1 MNNNN
6 NYKGKVKNKIRIIPL
21 GGLGE
26 IGKNITAIEYKDE
39 IVVIDCGI
47 SFPDA
52 DMYGVDLVIPDVT
65 YLIENRDRVKGIFLT
80 HGHEDHI
87 GALPYI
93 LKQINIPVYGT
104 RLTLGL
110 VEYKLQEHGIVAD
123 CTLNVVKPGDIVKL
137 EKLSVEFIRVSHSI
151 ADACSIAIHTPIGR
165 IIHTGDFKIDY
176 TPIDGEVIDLERF
189 AKLGGQGVLL
199 LMADSTNVERTGF
212 TISEKVIGESLNK
225 LFQKA
230 DGRIIVASFAS
241 NIHRIQQI
249 ANASISNGRKIAFSG
264 RSMERIS
271 QVAMDLGYLHIP
283 QESIITVAEI
293 HNYPDEK
300 VTIVTTGSQGEPLAA
315 LTRMASSSHRSIEIQ
330 KGDLIIISASP
341 IPGNEKFIYNVIN
354 ELFKKGANVIYNTTE
369 EIHVSGH
376 ACQEELKLIHTLVR
390 PKFFM
395 PVHGEYRHLKQHAQL
410 AEKMGMNPD
419 NIFIGETGQ
428 ILEVSQNECKFAGRV
443 QTGAIMVDGL
453 GVGDVGNIVL
463 RDRKHLAEE
472 GILTVVVTIERETYS
487 ILAGPDIITRGFV
500 YMKESNELINEARDI
515 VRKELEQCLDNKI
528 KEWAVIKSCVR
539 NALGQFLYIKTK
551 RRPIIIPIIM
561 EI

>member
-1 MNNNN
+1 LNNNN
-6 NYKGKVKNKIRIIPL
+6 NNKSKVKNKIRIIPL

-65 YLIENRDRVKGIFLT
+65 YLLENRDKVKGIFLT

-110 VEYKLQEHGIVAD
+110 VEAKLQEHGILAD

-151 ADACSIAIHTPIGR
+151 ADACSICIHTPIGR

-199 LMADSTNVERTGF
+199 LMADSTNVERPGF

-249 ANASISNGRKIAFSG
+249 ANASILVGRKIAFSG

-271 QVAMDLGYLHIP
+271 QVAMELGYLHIP
-283 QESIITVAEI
+283 VEAIITVAEI

-354 ELFKKGANVIYNTTE
+354 ELFKRGANVIYNTTE

-376 ACQEELKLIHTLVR
+376 ACQEELKLMHTLIR

-395 PVHGEYRHLKQHAQL
+395 PVHGEFRHLKQHAQL
-410 AEKMGMNPD
+410 AEKIGMNPD